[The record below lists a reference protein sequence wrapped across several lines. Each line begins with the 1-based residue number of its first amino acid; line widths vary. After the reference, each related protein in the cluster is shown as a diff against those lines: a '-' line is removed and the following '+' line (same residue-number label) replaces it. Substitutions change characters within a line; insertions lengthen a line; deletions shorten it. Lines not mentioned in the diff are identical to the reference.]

1 VDHTH
6 VEGWIA
12 RYEQAWRS
20 PGTDSLDE
28 VFAEDATYRHAPFEP
43 PIFGLDAIAE
53 MWEAERQGSDER
65 FAMNSEIVA
74 VDDRVAVARVAVR
87 YEDPEARD
95 YRDIWI
101 IHFAADGRC
110 QSFEEWPFW
119 PGQPWKA

>member
-1 VDHTH
+1 MDRGH
-6 VEGWIA
+6 VHGWIA

-20 PGTDSLDE
+20 PGTATLGE
-28 VFAEDATYRHAPFEP
+28 IFTEDVTYRHAPFEP
-43 PIFGLDAIAE
+43 PLVGLDAVAG
-53 MWEAERQGSDER
+53 MWEAEREGPDER
-65 FAMNSEIVA
+65 FVMDSEIVA

-87 YEDPEARD
+87 YADPAPRD